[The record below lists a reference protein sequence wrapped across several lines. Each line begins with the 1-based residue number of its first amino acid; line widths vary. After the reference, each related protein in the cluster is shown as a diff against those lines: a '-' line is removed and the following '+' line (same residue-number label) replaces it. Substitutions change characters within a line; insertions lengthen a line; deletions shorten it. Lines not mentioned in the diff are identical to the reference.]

1 MNNINEKIEFLN
13 KYTLNEDKVELLD
26 INEVKEIP
34 DNIIPREWKNIFNE
48 VDMRKRI
55 NQILY
60 IWKLNVG
67 EEMSNTISFLEEF
80 LKEIDLMKIGEKYSV
95 LYTIVNEDNEI
106 EYYQGNNPYEKRNN
120 KSLDEFFE
128 SLPKSLQ
135 DFYNKLHNGFYY
147 YPSKG
152 MGLSAYNDILHL
164 SDEEWGIIEDI
175 GEENLQ
181 LNLETSF
188 GFFSNSMGTYV
199 AIDFEKDIDRS
210 ILWSAKDEPEY
221 DLNFWDVIDEWT
233 VIGFQ

>member
-221 DLNFWDVIDEWT
+221 DLNFWDVVDEWT

>member
-1 MNNINEKIEFLN
+1 
-13 KYTLNEDKVELLD
+13 
-26 INEVKEIP
+26 
-34 DNIIPREWKNIFNE
+34 
-48 VDMRKRI
+48 
-55 NQILY
+55 
-60 IWKLNVG
+60 
-67 EEMSNTISFLEEF
+67 MSNTISFLEEF

-221 DLNFWDVIDEWT
+221 DLNFWDVVDEWT